1 MTCPLKNKLNSTY
14 CSYFRDAVFM
24 GDHPHNV
31 VQGQQ
36 GVALDLS
43 VHVLALGADG
53 QQLHQVDVVHQRA
66 VLIHAVPL

>member
-1 MTCPLKNKLNSTY
+1 
-14 CSYFRDAVFM
+14 M
-24 GDHPHNV
+24 GDHPHNII
-31 VQGQQ
+31 QGQQ